1 MAKNK
6 ERLGKGI
13 RALLNNMDQSV
24 DAPTPKEEVVQKLS
38 TAIVEIPVDQIEVN
52 PFQPRKTFDPTAL
65 EELSQSISV
74 HGLIQP
80 ITVRR
85 LSQNQYQ
92 LISGERRLRASK
104 KAGLKN
110 VPAYIRLANDQEMLE
125 MALVENIQREEL
137 NPIEVGITYQRLID
151 ECNLTHEKLSDRLAK
166 NRSTITNYL
175 RLLKLPPQIQNGLRD
190 KAISM
195 GHARSLA
202 GVQDVALQ
210 LSLYNTTLQEQL
222 SVRQIEDLIRRQT
235 QPAQERKAKSSL
247 PLEYREIQDRLGAR
261 FGMKVT
267 LKRSANGKGQIII
280 PFGDDSDL
288 NNILDTI
295 ED

>member
-24 DAPTPKEEVVQKLS
+24 DAPTPKEEVVQQLS
-38 TAIVEIPVDQIEVN
+38 NSIVEIPVDQIEVN
-52 PFQPRKTFDPTAL
+52 PFQPRKTFEPTAL

-85 LSQNQYQ
+85 LSQKQYQ

-175 RLLKLPPQIQNGLRD
+175 RLLKLPPQIQNGL
-190 KAISM
+190 KGKEISM

-210 LSLYNTTLQEQL
+210 LSLYNTTIQDRL

-235 QPAQERKAKSSL
+235 QPAEERKTKASL
-247 PLEYREIQDRLGAR
+247 PLEYREIQDKLGAR

-267 LKRSANGKGQIII
+267 LKRNANGKGQIII
-280 PFGDDSDL
+280 PFGNDADL
-288 NNILDTI
+288 NNIIDTI